1 MLSLLNQ
8 VRAFL
13 SLDMFLL
20 DFVRCT
26 PLSWSK
32 SCYSDLTRWKNNSC
46 SSAPSRGSHLT
57 RAFKWDVNTKEYMS
71 DMTNS
76 TFSSSS
82 VVSVIWESA
91 KMGGSI
97 SDKPWQALRHLRCGK
112 KSGCLSLMSSP
123 PFVASTALSRER
135 KVFSRHHY
143 SSLPL
148 GASGRSPFVGL
159 GLQHHLM
166 QWGNVHPTAAASENT
181 WPLPMG

>member
-1 MLSLLNQ
+1 MHSSLVVKILLFRSHTLEKQ
-8 VRAFL
+8 FL
-13 SLDMFLL
+13 FFS
-20 DFVRCT
+20 T
-26 PLSWSK
+26 I
-32 SCYSDLTRWKNNSC
+32 
-46 SSAPSRGSHLT
+46 SRFWLT

-148 GASGRSPFVGL
+148 GASGRSPFIGL

-166 QWGNVHPTAAASENT
+166 Q
-181 WPLPMG
+181 